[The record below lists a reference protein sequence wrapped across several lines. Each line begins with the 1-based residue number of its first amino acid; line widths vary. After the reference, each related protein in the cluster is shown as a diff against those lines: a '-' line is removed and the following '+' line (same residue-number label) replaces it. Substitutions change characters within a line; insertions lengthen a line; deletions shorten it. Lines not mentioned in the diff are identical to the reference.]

1 MEELMDQQPTMP
13 KINNN
18 ITVNVEQ
25 KGTDAAQAA
34 TLLDKLTEQAL
45 DRVVAKL
52 SIDLPD
58 NDIRAEGYV
67 CNDHR
72 MEQLYVLLI
81 CKINGQQHKF
91 TVPFDRQNFGAAVGQ
106 IRDKLAQVV
115 ATTILRTSMD
125 KMATALAQT
134 CGR

>member
-1 MEELMDQQPTMP
+1 MDQQPTTMP

-52 SIDLPD
+52 SIDSPD
-58 NDIRAEGYV
+58 NDIKAEGYV
-67 CNDHR
+67 CNDLR
-72 MEQLYVLLI
+72 MDQMYALLI
-81 CKINGQQHKF
+81 CKINGQPHKF
-91 TVPFDRQNFGAAVGQ
+91 TVPFDRQNLGAAVGQ

-125 KMATALAQT
+125 KMASALAQT